1 MVCTGSTFA
10 QDPAQ
15 RARGLRRVVLCAL
28 DNNGLPERFFQAMT
42 AGHVFIAS
50 SLDGYIARK
59 DGLVDWLMKQ
69 KTEGEDHG
77 YDALMASVD
86 GLVMGRGAFEN
97 VLAVGITQ
105 SRLLS

>member
-1 MVCTGSTFA
+1 
-10 QDPAQ
+10 
-15 RARGLRRVVLCAL
+15 
-28 DNNGLPERFFQAMT
+28 MT

-50 SLDGYIARK
+50 SLDDYIARK

-97 VLAVGITQ
+97 VLAVGLTQ
-105 SRLLS
+105 SR